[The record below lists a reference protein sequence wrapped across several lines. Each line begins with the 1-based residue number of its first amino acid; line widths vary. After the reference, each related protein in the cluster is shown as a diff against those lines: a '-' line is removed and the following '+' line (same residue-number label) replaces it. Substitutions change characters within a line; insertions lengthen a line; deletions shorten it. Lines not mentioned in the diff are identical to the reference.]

1 LIEILFYVPRIQNT
15 DANRNRASQAFII
28 GFDGTEI
35 SPTLRSL
42 LTRLQPA
49 GVILFAR
56 NIVSAE
62 QTHKLLKDCQACVT
76 TPLFTCV
83 DMEGGRVDRFRALN
97 GGTPSAADVFASGD
111 RKLFRKHGSV
121 IGSFCRAL
129 GFNTDFAPVLDLA
142 FEASRSVMSS
152 RAVSAN
158 PRETAVYAG
167 EFLSGLR
174 DAGVLG
180 CGKHFPGLGEGNLDS
195 HHQLPIIAKSLGKLW
210 AEDILP
216 YRILRRQMP
225 FVLISHASYP
235 AVTRDG
241 TPASLSKKLITD
253 VLRKRLGYR
262 GLVVSD
268 DLEMGAVLKT
278 LPIEEAAIAHIRAGG
293 DLCLICRTE
302 DLIVRAYEAV
312 VGEAEKDRRFAAQL
326 DKAAKRVSRLK
337 KKLLASIAWKFP
349 SAPTPSKLDRLNR
362 QLWDL
367 TERLQLKNIVMDQE
381 HA

>member
-1 LIEILFYVPRIQNT
+1 VPKTQKT
-15 DANRNRASQAFII
+15 DANRSRASQTFII
-28 GFDGTEI
+28 GFDGIEI
-35 SPTLRSL
+35 SPALRSL
-42 LTRLQPA
+42 LTKLQPS

-62 QTHKLLKDCQACVT
+62 QTHRLLKDCHACVT
-76 TPLFTCV
+76 TPLFSCV

-97 GGTPSAADVFASGD
+97 GGTPSAADVFAAGD
-111 RKLFRKHGSV
+111 RKLYRKHGSV
-121 IGSFCRAL
+121 IGGFCRAL

-152 RAVSAN
+152 RAVSAD
-158 PRETAVYAG
+158 PRETAVYAS

-180 CGKHFPGLGEGNLDS
+180 CGKHFPGLGEGKLDS
-195 HHQLPIIAKSLGKLW
+195 HHLLPVIDKPLRKLW

-235 AVTRDG
+235 AVTHDG
-241 TPASLSKKLITD
+241 NPASLSKKLITD
-253 VLRKRLGYR
+253 VLRKRLGYN

-278 LPIEEAAIAHIRAGG
+278 LPIAEAAIAHIRAGG

-302 DLIVRAYEAV
+302 DLIVSAYEAV
-312 VGEAEKDRRFAAQL
+312 VKEAEKDRRFAVQL
-326 DKAAKRVSRLK
+326 DKASKRVSRLK

-349 SAPTPSKLDRLNR
+349 SAPTPTKLDRLNR

-367 TERLQLKNIVMDQE
+367 SERVRLKKIVIEQE
-381 HA
+381 RA

>member
-1 LIEILFYVPRIQNT
+1 MPKIQQT
-15 DANRNRASQAFII
+15 DANRSRASHTFII

-35 SPTLRSL
+35 SPRLRSL
-42 LTRLQPA
+42 LTQIRPA
-49 GVILFAR
+49 GIILFAR
-56 NIVSAE
+56 NIVSAQ
-62 QTHKLLKDCQACVT
+62 QTHELLKDCQACVT
-76 TPLFTCV
+76 TSLLTFV

-97 GGTPSAADVFASGD
+97 GGTPSAADVFATGD
-111 RKLFRKHGSV
+111 RKLFRKHGFV
-121 IGSFCRAL
+121 IGGFCRAL

-152 RAVSAN
+152 RAVSAT
-158 PRETAVYAG
+158 PREAGVYGG

-195 HHQLPIIAKSLGKLW
+195 HHQLPVIDKPLKKLL

-216 YRILRRQMP
+216 YRMLRRQMP

-235 AVTRDG
+235 AVTHG
-241 TPASLSKKLITD
+241 NTPASLSKKLITD
-253 VLRKRLGYR
+253 VLRKRIGYS

-278 LPIEEAAIAHIRAGG
+278 LPIEEAAIAHLRAGG

-312 VGEAEKDRRFAAQL
+312 VREAENDRRFAAQL
-326 DKAAKRVSRLK
+326 DEAAKRVSRLK

-349 SAPTPSKLDRLNR
+349 SAPTPTKLDRLNR
-362 QLWDL
+362 QLSDL
-367 TERLQLKNIVMDQE
+367 TERVRLRTTVVE
-381 HA
+381 EEV

>member
-1 LIEILFYVPRIQNT
+1 MPKTQKT
-15 DANRNRASQAFII
+15 DANRSRASQTFII
-28 GFDGTEI
+28 GFDGIEI
-35 SPTLRSL
+35 SPALRSL
-42 LTRLQPA
+42 LTKLQPS

-62 QTHKLLKDCQACVT
+62 QTHRLLKDCHACVT
-76 TPLFTCV
+76 TPLFSCV

-97 GGTPSAADVFASGD
+97 GGTPSAADVFAAGD
-111 RKLFRKHGSV
+111 RKLYRKHGSV
-121 IGSFCRAL
+121 IGGFCRAL

-152 RAVSAN
+152 RAVSAD
-158 PRETAVYAG
+158 PRETAVYAS

-180 CGKHFPGLGEGNLDS
+180 CGKHFPGLGEGKLDS
-195 HHQLPIIAKSLGKLW
+195 HHLLPVIDKPLRKLW

-235 AVTRDG
+235 AVTHDG
-241 TPASLSKKLITD
+241 NPASLSKKLITD
-253 VLRKRLGYR
+253 VLRKRLGYN

-278 LPIEEAAIAHIRAGG
+278 LPIAEAAIAHIRAGG

-302 DLIVRAYEAV
+302 DLIVSAYEAV
-312 VGEAEKDRRFAAQL
+312 VKEAEKDRRFAVQL
-326 DKAAKRVSRLK
+326 DKASKRVSRLK

-349 SAPTPSKLDRLNR
+349 SAPTPTKLDRLNR

-367 TERLQLKNIVMDQE
+367 SERVRLKKIVIEQE
-381 HA
+381 RA

>member
-1 LIEILFYVPRIQNT
+1 MPKIQKT
-15 DANRNRASQAFII
+15 DADRSRASQTFVI

-42 LTRLQPA
+42 LTTLQPA
-49 GVILFAR
+49 GIILFAR
-56 NIVSAE
+56 NITSVE
-62 QTHKLLKDCQACVT
+62 QTHKLLKDCQSCVT

-83 DMEGGRVDRFRALN
+83 DMEGGRVDRFRGMN
-97 GGTPSAADVFASGD
+97 GGTPSAADVFATGD

-121 IGSFCRAL
+121 IGGFCRAL

-142 FEASRSVMSS
+142 FEASQSVMSS

-158 PRETAVYAG
+158 PRETGAYAS
-167 EFLSGLR
+167 EFLSGLH
-174 DAGVLG
+174 DSGILG

-195 HHQLPIIAKSLGKLW
+195 HHQLPIIDKPLKKLW

-235 AVTRDG
+235 AVTHDG
-241 TPASLSKKLITD
+241 TPASLSRKLITD
-253 VLRKRLGYR
+253 VLRNRLGYT

-268 DLEMGAVLKT
+268 DLEMGAVLQT
-278 LPIEEAAIAHIRAGG
+278 LPIEEAAVAHIRAGG

-312 VGEAEKDRRFAAQL
+312 LREAETDRRFAAQL
-326 DKAAKRVSRLK
+326 DNAAKRVSRLK
-337 KKLLASIAWKFP
+337 KKLLSSIAWKFP
-349 SAPTPSKLDRLNR
+349 PAPTSNKLDRLNR
-362 QLWDL
+362 RLWDL
-367 TERLQLKNIVMDQE
+367 SERVRLKKIVIEQE
-381 HA
+381 RA